1 MRPGSTLPPSL
12 QGLLGYSNS
21 FDFLSSEVSS
31 LSHLPACCPSRPWC
45 ATCQTGA
52 LTGSRISLAQ
62 AMPNNGA
69 SSQWL
74 PGNRDPS
81 QGREP
86 DEGGLQPAKADLK
99 RDDNYSETRPL
110 HARASLYPW
119 VSRGLDGGLWGE
131 GEGRERPETRAQ
143 GQSWSPG
150 RGLRPQG

>member
-62 AMPNNGA
+62 AMPNNGP

-119 VSRGLDGGLWGE
+119 VSRGRDGDCG
-131 GEGRERPETRAQ
+131 
-143 GQSWSPG
+143 G
-150 RGLRPQG
+150 RGKGERGRKRELKARAGLQGGG